1 MSPEPWHLGRMAAF
15 DFEASDKNPETAR
28 IVTCALIL
36 VGGGK
41 PVDANRW
48 LLNPGVKQEP
58 GAIAVHG
65 ITDEYAAQHGMDAR
79 AGVAEI
85 ASLVA
90 TAVAGGVPLVGHNIG
105 FDLVLLDREMRR
117 HGLGS
122 LEEVC
127 EQPLTRVIDTM
138 VIDRHTAP
146 FRRRVSQ
153 TQGPYQMRTT
163 AETYGLKWDEAEA
176 HGAEYD
182 ALQSAR
188 VAWLMGDIAHR
199 PAAERPAWV
208 RGLRDG
214 GARFNLLAN
223 VTLEELFERQQTWH
237 AAWAENF
244 EEYLR
249 RSDPGAHVDRQW
261 PMREIAETA
270 VSL

>member
-1 MSPEPWHLGRMAAF
+1 MADTPWHLGRMAAL
-15 DFEASDKNPETAR
+15 DFESSDKDPDAAR

-36 VGGGK
+36 VGGGE

-65 ITDEYAAQHGMDAR
+65 ISDEYAAEHGMDAR

-90 TAVAGGVPLVGHNIG
+90 TMVADGVPLVGHNIG

-146 FRRRVSQ
+146 FRRRVSE

-163 AETYGLKWDEAEA
+163 AETYGLKWDESEA

-199 PAAERPAWV
+199 PPQERPAWV
-208 RGLRDG
+208 RNLRDG
-214 GARFNLLAN
+214 GARFNLLAG
-223 VTLEELFERQQTWH
+223 VTLEELFERQREWH
-237 AAWAENF
+237 AAWAADF
-244 EEYLR
+244 EAYLR
-249 RSDPGAHVDRQW
+249 RSDGSASIDRSW
-261 PMREIAETA
+261 PMRQFVETVVA
-270 VSL
+270 S